1 MAIKSFIKKLIP
13 KAIFPLYHLVLAW
26 TGAVVY
32 GFPSRK
38 MMIIGVTGT
47 RGKTTTSNY
56 IWSVLTAAGYKVGQ
70 TGTANIRIGER
81 EMMNPYHM
89 TMPGRFKM
97 QELLSQMAKAGCE
110 IAIVE
115 TPSEGVEQFRHK
127 GIAYD
132 FMVFTVLYPEHLA
145 IHNWDPER
153 CTAKMIELFAE
164 LKKQP
169 AKKLRG
175 ARIEK
180 TFIVNRDS
188 NAWERFWN
196 NPADKKIG
204 FGIKNCAN
212 VVAGGINPQPNGV
225 KFIVDGKLYS
235 LNIPGEYNVANAL
248 PAIAIGRELKLSDET
263 IANGLSDLGTIPGRM
278 EKIEAGQPFAV
289 YVDYAHDG
297 PSLEALLKS
306 ARQMK
311 GANGHVII
319 TVGAEGG
326 GRDKDKRPVM
336 GRLCAALADLT
347 IVTNVDPYD
356 DEPMPIISDIA
367 NAALAAGAKLNENI
381 FIIEDRRAGINK
393 ALSLA
398 KAGDIVLV
406 TGKGAEQSMELD
418 GHSIPWD
425 DRAVVREELIKMSN
439 VECRMSN
446 SGIPLSTN

>member
-1 MAIKSFIKKLIP
+1 MPIKSIVKKIVP
-13 KAIFPLYHLVLAW
+13 KPVFSLYHLVLAW
-26 TGAVVY
+26 AGAFLY

-38 MMIIGVTGT
+38 MMVIGVTGT

-70 TGTANIRIGER
+70 TGTANIRIGEK

-89 TMPGRFKM
+89 TMPGRFKI
-97 QELLSQMAKAGCE
+97 QKLLSQMRKAGCE

-132 FMVFTVLYPEHLA
+132 YFVFTVLYPEHLA

-153 CTAKMIELFAE
+153 CTKKMLEPLAE
-164 LKKQP
+164 LMTQP
-169 AKKLRG
+169 RKKLRG
-175 ARIEK
+175 AAVAK
-180 TFIVNRDS
+180 TIIVNRDS
-188 NAWERFWN
+188 NGWGRFWN
-196 NPADKKIG
+196 NPADKKIS
-204 FGIKNCAN
+204 FGIKEHAELS
-212 VVAGGINPQPNGV
+212 AGGVAPLPDSV
-225 KFIVDGKLYS
+225 KFMVSGKTFT

-248 PAIAIGRELKLSDET
+248 PAIAIARTLNIDDET
-263 IANGLSDLGTIPGRM
+263 VAKGLAGLATIPGRM
-278 EKIEAGQPFAV
+278 EKIAAGQPFAV

-297 PSLEALLKS
+297 PSIEALLGS
-306 ARQMK
+306 AQKMK
-311 GANGHVII
+311 KADRKIII

-336 GRLCAALADLT
+336 GKLCATLADTT

-356 DEPMPIISDIA
+356 DDPKPIISDIVT
-367 NAALAAGAKLNENI
+367 AAVAAGAKLDKNI
-381 FIIEDRRAGINK
+381 FSIEDRRTGINK

-398 KAGDIVLV
+398 KPDDIVLI
-406 TGKGAEQSMELD
+406 TGKGAEQSMEIG

-425 DRAVVREELIKMSN
+425 DRTVVREELKKIFN
-439 VECRMSN
+439 
-446 SGIPLSTN
+446 I

>member
-1 MAIKSFIKKLIP
+1 VP
-13 KAIFPLYHLVLAW
+13 KRIVSLYHLTLAW
-26 TGAVVY
+26 AGAILY

-38 MMIIGVTGT
+38 MIVIGVTGT

-70 TGTANIRIGER
+70 TGTANIRIGEK

-97 QELLSQMAKAGCE
+97 QKLLSQMARAKCE

-132 FMVFTVLYPEHLA
+132 YFVFTVLYPERLA

-153 CTAKMIELFAE
+153 CTQKMIEPFIE
-164 LKKQP
+164 LMKQP
-169 AKKLRG
+169 KKKLRG
-175 ARIEK
+175 APVAK
-180 TFIVNRDS
+180 TIIVNRDS
-188 NAWERFWN
+188 DGWERFWN
-196 NPADKKIG
+196 NPAENKIS
-204 FGIKNCAN
+204 FGIKNHADLS
-212 VVAGGINPQPNGV
+212 AGGIAGSSAGV
-225 KFIVDGKLYS
+225 DFSANAKHFH

-248 PAIAIGRELKLSDET
+248 PAIAIGHTLNISDET
-263 IANGLSDLGTIPGRM
+263 IAKGLAALATIPGRM

-297 PSLEALLKS
+297 PSIKALLNS
-306 ARQMK
+306 AQKMK
-311 GANGHVII
+311 KADGKIII

-336 GRLCAALADLT
+336 GKLCAELADFI
-347 IVTNVDPYD
+347 IVTNVDPYED
-356 DEPMPIISDIA
+356 DPKPILKDIA
-367 NAALAAGAKLNENI
+367 DAALANGKKIDHDL
-381 FIIEDRRAGINK
+381 FVIEDRRAGIK
-393 ALSLA
+393 KTLSLA
-398 KAGDIVLV
+398 RAGDIVLV
-406 TGKGAEQSMELD
+406 TGKGAEQSMEIG

-425 DRAVVREELIKMSN
+425 DRVVIREELSRISN
-439 VECRMSN
+439 V
-446 SGIPLSTN
+446 

>member
-1 MAIKSFIKKLIP
+1 MPKSIIS
-13 KAIFPLYHLVLAW
+13 LYHLALAW
-26 TGAVVY
+26 AGAVWY

-38 MMIIGVTGT
+38 MMVVGVTGT

-97 QELLSQMAKAGCE
+97 QKLLSQMARAKCE

-153 CTAKMIELFAE
+153 CTAKMTELFAE
-164 LKKQP
+164 LMKQP
-169 AKKLRG
+169 KKKLRG
-175 ARIEK
+175 AKIEK
-180 TFIVNRDS
+180 TFIINRDS
-188 NAWERFWN
+188 NEWERFWN
-196 NPADKKIG
+196 NSADKKIS
-204 FGIKNCAN
+204 FGVKNHAD
-212 VVAGGINPQPNGV
+212 VSAGGIVASNAGV
-225 KFIVDGKLYS
+225 DFSANAKNYH

-248 PAIAIGRELKLSDET
+248 PAIAIGHALNIPDE
-263 IANGLSDLGTIPGRM
+263 IIGKGLATLAVIPGRM
-278 EKIEAGQPFAV
+278 EKIEAGQPFVV

-297 PSLEALLKS
+297 PSIEVLLNS
-306 ARQMK
+306 AQKMK
-311 GANGHVII
+311 RAGGRIII

-326 GRDKDKRPVM
+326 GRDKDKRPFM
-336 GRLCAALADLT
+336 GRLCATLADFT
-347 IVTNVDPYD
+347 VVTNVDPYD
-356 DEPMPIISDIA
+356 DEPMPIITDIS
-367 NAALAAGAKLNENI
+367 NAALAAGARLNENI
-381 FIIEDRRAGINK
+381 FVIEDRRAGINK

-398 KAGDIVLV
+398 KTGDIVLI
-406 TGKGAEQSMELD
+406 TGKGAEQSMEIG

-425 DRAVVREELIKMSN
+425 DRVVVREELQTLN
-439 VECRMSN
+439 VKN
-446 SGIPLSTN
+446 